1 MKIPRYLLS
10 RLAEQLRSQHK
21 ILLLYGARQTGKT
34 TLSEDILAQFSERIF
49 KVNADELKYT
59 DILSSRDLN
68 KLKLLTE
75 GYDILFIDEA
85 QRISNIGINLKLL
98 HDNIPNL
105 KLLVTGS
112 SSLDL
117 ANQVKEP
124 LTGRSLTYTLFP
136 ISMMELRKIYN
147 PIELQGRL
155 EEFMIYG
162 QYPEVLSL
170 STVNQ
175 KLKYLR
181 ELTSSYLYK
190 DIFEITTIRNRN
202 KVKNL
207 LKLLALQIG
216 SEASLNEIANKL
228 QLSQETVSAY
238 INLLEKSYVLFRLSG
253 FRRTLRNEISKKDKI
268 YFWDLG
274 VRNALIDN
282 FSFMD
287 SRNDVGAMWENL
299 MIAERLKYLS
309 YSEIYC
315 SSYFWR
321 TYSGSEIDY
330 VEECDGELFAY
341 EIKYN
346 KPKKRPPKGWVENY
360 SNNYTC
366 ISKDNFWEFIT

>member
-10 RLAEQLRSQHK
+10 RLAEQLSSQEK

-34 TLSEDILAQFSERIF
+34 TLSEDILTQFSERIL

-85 QRISNIGINLKLL
+85 QRISNIGINLKLI
-98 HDNIPNL
+98 HDNIPNV

-162 QYPEVLSL
+162 QYPEVLNL
-170 STVNQ
+170 SAVNQ

-202 KVKNL
+202 KVKDL

-216 SEASLNEIANKL
+216 SEVSLNEIANKL

-238 INLLEKSYVLFRLSG
+238 ISLLEKSFVLFRLSG
-253 FRRTLRNEISKKDKI
+253 FSRNLRNEISKKDKI

-299 MIAERLKYLS
+299 IIAERLKYLS
-309 YSEIYC
+309 YSEIYG

-360 SNNYTC
+360 SNNYKC
-366 ISKDNFWEFIT
+366 ISMDNFWEFIT

>member
-1 MKIPRYLLS
+1 MKITRQLLS
-10 RLAEQLRSQHK
+10 TLVGQLKSRNK

-34 TLSEDILAQFSERIF
+34 TLSEDILAQFNERII
-49 KVNADELKYT
+49 KVNADELKYN
-59 DILSSRDLN
+59 DIFSSRDLN

-117 ANQVKEP
+117 ADQVKEP

-136 ISMMELRKIYN
+136 ISMLELRKIYN

-162 QYPEVLSL
+162 QYPEVLNL
-170 STVNQ
+170 RAVKQ

-181 ELTSSYLYK
+181 ELISAYLYK

-202 KVKNL
+202 KIKDL

-216 SEASLNEIANKL
+216 SEVSFNEIAKNL

-238 INLLEKSYVLFRLSG
+238 ISLLEKSFVVFRLSG
-253 FRRTLRNEISKKDKI
+253 FSRNLRNEISKKDKI

-274 VRNALIDN
+274 VRNAIIDN
-282 FSFMD
+282 FSFLD
-287 SRNDVGAMWENL
+287 SRNDVGAVWENFI
-299 MIAERLKYLS
+299 IAERLKYLS
-309 YSEIYC
+309 YTEFYC

-330 VEECDGELFAY
+330 VEECAGELFAY
-341 EIKYN
+341 EIKFN
-346 KPKKRPPKGWVENY
+346 KPRKKPPKGWIENY
-360 SNNYTC
+360 NNNYKC
-366 ISKDNFWEFIT
+366 ITQDNFWEFIT

>member
-34 TLSEDILAQFSERIF
+34 TLSEDILAQFSERILM
-49 KVNADELKYT
+49 VNADELKYT
-59 DILSSRDLN
+59 DILSSRNLN
-68 KLKLLTE
+68 KLNLLTE

-124 LTGRSLTYTLFP
+124 LTGRSLTYSLFS
-136 ISMMELRKIYN
+136 ISMMELRNIYN

-162 QYPEVLSL
+162 QYPEVLNL
-170 STVNQ
+170 SAVKQ

-202 KVKNL
+202 KVKDL

-216 SEASLNEIANKL
+216 SEVSLNEIANKL

-238 INLLEKSYVLFRLSG
+238 ISLLEKSFVLFRLSG
-253 FRRTLRNEISKKDKI
+253 FSRNLRNEISKKDKI

-299 MIAERLKYLS
+299 IIAERLKYLS

-346 KPKKRPPKGWVENY
+346 KPQKKPPKGWVENY